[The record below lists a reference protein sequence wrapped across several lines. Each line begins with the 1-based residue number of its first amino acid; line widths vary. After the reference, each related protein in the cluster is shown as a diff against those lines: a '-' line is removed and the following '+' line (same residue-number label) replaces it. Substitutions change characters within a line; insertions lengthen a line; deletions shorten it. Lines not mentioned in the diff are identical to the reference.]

1 MHISWLGQTCVKLQT
16 KYAEKDVVLIID
28 AYKPGSGE
36 FPRSLSPDIAIF
48 STSSEGAITLS
59 QDPFVLDT
67 PGECD
72 IKEVMIST
80 YPGTNDSLVSS
91 ITAEGI
97 HVVHLGHITSY
108 TDAMIEKMGSVD
120 VLLLPV
126 GGGSKQYLKPED
138 AASLVTTLEPRLVI
152 PIAYQCDS
160 DPTAAT
166 LGTFL
171 KEAGL
176 KPSVT
181 DKKFIIKKKDLPAD
195 ETQLVILEKNV

>member
-16 KYAEKDVVLIID
+16 RYAEKDVVLVID
-28 AYKPGSGE
+28 AYKPTTGE

-48 STSSEGAITLS
+48 SKSSEGAITLS

-67 PGECD
+67 LGECD
-72 IKEVMIST
+72 IKEFMIST
-80 YPGTNDSLVSS
+80 YPGTSDSLVAS

-97 HVVHLGHITSY
+97 HVVHLGRITSY

-120 VLLLPV
+120 VLLLPI
-126 GGGSKQYLKPED
+126 GGGKDYLKTED
-138 AASLVTTLEPRLVI
+138 AAALVTALEPRIVI

-176 KPSVT
+176 KPTTT

-195 ETQLVILEKNV
+195 ETQLIVLEKNV